1 MGLAPSTV
9 RSAADGPPPT
19 IAAAMGEVVQ
29 HTLEQ
34 FFRALRAA
42 DVRVSP
48 AEAIDASRAVT
59 VTGFADRTL
68 FKDALCSTLA
78 KSVDEVGRFDAVF
91 EIFFARDAVSLPPP
105 SASPQGE
112 PSEADMAQVAESP
125 LAQAVLQGDATAV
138 QQSMEEAAQRA
149 GVADIRLTTQ
159 RSRLTR
165 RLLEEMGLEEI
176 ERIIANARRMPNDAG
191 QGLADRLDAARRN
204 LFEQARTYVARQHD
218 LYAAG
223 SARELREERLAR
235 KQLNADGG
243 VDPVDYQLMQAL
255 VRKMAKRL
263 AAKYSRRRHVANKGH
278 LDVRKTL
285 RRSMGYG
292 GVPFDIAFKVRKV
305 EKPSIVAI
313 CDVSKSVAAAA
324 QFLLTFLYSL
334 NEVVDRLDAFAFSG
348 RLISVND
355 ILDDHGV
362 EQAIFKVLQ
371 EIGFQQ
377 TDYGQA
383 LQDFCDDHLDRLDRR
398 TTVIFLGD
406 GRSNFADP
414 RLDLMRQIHDR
425 SRAVIW
431 LNPEPESYW
440 GQGDSV
446 MNRYARFCHVAK
458 QCGTIAQLERIIED
472 VLRSYVPH

>member
-1 MGLAPSTV
+1 M
-9 RSAADGPPPT
+9 
-19 IAAAMGEVVQ
+19 Q

-48 AEAIDASRAVT
+48 AEAIDASRAAM
-59 VTGFADRTL
+59 VTGYADRML
-68 FKDALCSTLA
+68 FKDAMCATLA
-78 KSVDEVGRFDAVF
+78 KSAEEVDAFDQVF
-91 EIFFARDAVSLPPP
+91 ETFFSRDAVSLNPP
-105 SASPQGE
+105 SAEPQGE
-112 PSEADMAQVAESP
+112 PSQDDLDQTASSP
-125 LAQAVLQGDATAV
+125 LAQAVLTGDATAV
-138 QQSMEEAAQRA
+138 QQSMEDAAARA
-149 GVADIRLTTQ
+149 GVADIRLSTQ

-176 ERIIANARRMPNDAG
+176 ERIIANARRMPDG
-191 QGLADRLDAARRN
+191 QGEALANRLDAARRN
-204 LFEQARTYVARQHD
+204 LFTEAQAYVARQHD

-223 SARELREERLAR
+223 SAQELREERLIR

-243 VDPVDYQLMQAL
+243 VDPVDYQLMAAL
-255 VRKMAKRL
+255 VKKMAKRL
-263 AAKYSRRRHVANKGH
+263 AAKYSRRRRAARKGH

-285 RRSMGYG
+285 RKSMAHEGI
-292 GVPFDIAFKVRKV
+292 PFEIEWKVKKID
-305 EKPSIVAI
+305 KPSIVAI

-334 NEVVDRLDAFAFSG
+334 NEVVDRMDAFAFSG
-348 RLISVND
+348 RLISVNA
-355 ILDDHGV
+355 ILDDNGV
-362 EQAIFKVLQ
+362 EGAILKVLQ
-371 EIGFQQ
+371 QIGFQQ
-377 TDYGQA
+377 TDYGRS
-383 LQDFCDDHLDRLDRR
+383 LQDFSEQHLDRLDRR

-414 RLDLMRQIHDR
+414 RLDLMKQIHDR

-440 GQGDSV
+440 AQGDSV
-446 MNRYARFCHVAK
+446 MHRYARFCHVAK
-458 QCGTIAQLERIIED
+458 QCGTLEQLERIIDD

>member
-1 MGLAPSTV
+1 M
-9 RSAADGPPPT
+9 
-19 IAAAMGEVVQ
+19 Q

-42 DVRVSP
+42 DVKVSP

-59 VTGFADRTL
+59 IVGYGDRTL
-68 FKDALCSTLA
+68 FRDALCSTLA
-78 KSVDEVGRFDAVF
+78 KSAEEVDRFDSVF
-91 EIFFARDAVSLPPP
+91 ETFFARDSVAVPPP
-105 SASPQGE
+105 ASSPQGE
-112 PSEADMAQVAESP
+112 PSESDMQAVADSP

-138 QQSMEEAAQRA
+138 QQSMEEAARRA

-176 ERIIANARRMPNDAG
+176 EKIIANARRMPG
-191 QGLADRLDAARRN
+191 QEGLADRLDEARRN
-204 LFEQARTYVARQHD
+204 LFGQAQSYVARQHD

-243 VDPVDYQLMQAL
+243 VDPVDYQLMAAL
-255 VRKMAKRL
+255 VKKMAKRL
-263 AAKYSRRRHVANKGH
+263 AAKYSRRRRAAQRGH

-285 RRSMGYG
+285 RRSMAYG
-292 GVPFDIAFKVRKV
+292 GVPFQIEWKVKKV
-305 EKPSIVAI
+305 DKPSIVAI

-334 NEVVDRLDAFAFSG
+334 NEVVDRLEAFAFSG
-348 RLISVND
+348 RMISVNE

-362 EQAIFKVLQ
+362 EQAIFQVLQ
-371 EIGFQQ
+371 QIGFQQ
-377 TDYGQA
+377 TDYGRS
-383 LQDFCDDHLDRLDRR
+383 LQDFSEQHLDKLDRR
-398 TTVIFLGD
+398 TTVIILGD

-414 RLDLMRQIHDR
+414 RLDLMKEIHDR

-440 GQGDSV
+440 AQGDSV
-446 MNRYARFCHVAK
+446 MHRYARFCHVAK
-458 QCGTIAQLERIIED
+458 QCGTIEQLERIIDD

>member
-1 MGLAPSTV
+1 M
-9 RSAADGPPPT
+9 
-19 IAAAMGEVVQ
+19 Q

-48 AEAIDASRAVT
+48 AEAIDATRAVA

-68 FKDALCSTLA
+68 FKDALCATLA
-78 KSVDEVGRFDAVF
+78 KSADEVDRFDATF
-91 EIFFARDAVSLPPP
+91 EAFFDRAPAE
-105 SASPQGE
+105 ASPPMPLSDGE
-112 PSEADMAQVAESP
+112 AEQVAESP
-125 LAQAVLQGDATAV
+125 LAQAVLQGDTAAI
-138 QQSMEEAAQRA
+138 QQSMEEAARAA
-149 GVADIRLTTQ
+149 GVAEIRLTTQ
-159 RSRLTR
+159 RSRMTR

-176 ERIIANARRMPNDAG
+176 DAIIARARRLPDGEG
-191 QGLADRLDAARRN
+191 QGLADRLDAARAQ
-204 LFEQARTYVARQHD
+204 LFGQAQAYVQRQHD
-218 LYAAG
+218 LYAAS
-223 SARELREERLAR
+223 SARELREERLVR

-243 VDPVDYQLMQAL
+243 VDPVDYALMQGL

-263 AAKYSRRRHVANKGH
+263 ATKYARRRRAAQRGH
-278 LDVRKTL
+278 LDIRKTL
-285 RRSMGYG
+285 RRSTAHG
-292 GVPFDIAFKVRKV
+292 GIPFEIAWKVKKV
-305 EKPSIVAI
+305 DRPSIVVI
-313 CDVSKSVAAAA
+313 CDVSKSVAAFA

-348 RLISVND
+348 RLIPVSD
-355 ILDDHGV
+355 ILDANKV
-362 EQAIFKVLQ
+362 EGAILKVLQ
-371 EIGFQQ
+371 EIGFQS

-383 LQDFCDDHLDRLDRR
+383 LVDFAENHLDRLDRR
-398 TTVIFLGD
+398 TTVIILGD
-406 GRSNFADP
+406 GRSNYADP
-414 RLDLMRQIHDR
+414 RLDLMKQIHDR

-458 QCGTIAQLERIIED
+458 QCGTLEQLERVIDD

>member
-1 MGLAPSTV
+1 M
-9 RSAADGPPPT
+9 
-19 IAAAMGEVVQ
+19 MQ
-29 HTLEQ
+29 HTLEE

-48 AEAIDASRAVT
+48 AEAIDASRAVAI
-59 VTGFADRTL
+59 TGYADRSL
-68 FKDALCSTLA
+68 FKDGLCAALA
-78 KSVDEVGRFDAVF
+78 KSEDEVGRFDQVF
-91 EIFFARDAVSLPPP
+91 ETFFTRDAVQLQPPP
-105 SASPQGE
+105 EEGQRELSDE
-112 PSEADMAQVAESP
+112 DRAQVADSP
-125 LAQAVLQGDATAV
+125 LAKAVLEGDANQV
-138 QQSMEEAAQRA
+138 QQAMEQAATRA
-149 GVADIRLTTQ
+149 GVAEIRLTTQ
-159 RSRLTR
+159 RSRMTR

-176 ERIIANARRMPNDAG
+176 ERIIANARRMPDG
-191 QGLADRLDAARRN
+191 KGEGLAERLEGARRD
-204 LFEQARTYVARQHD
+204 LFEQAQLYVARQHE

-223 SARELREERLAR
+223 SAQALREERLAR

-243 VDPVDYQLMQAL
+243 VDPVDYQLMQGL

-285 RRSMGYG
+285 RKSLAYG
-292 GVPFDIAFKVRKV
+292 GVPFDIEFKTKKID
-305 EKPSIVAI
+305 KPSIVAI

-334 NEVVDRLDAFAFSG
+334 NEVVDRMEAFAFSG
-348 RLISVND
+348 RMISVND

-377 TDYGQA
+377 TDYGRS
-383 LQDFCDDHLDRLDRR
+383 LQDFADQHLDSLDRR

-414 RLDLMRQIHDR
+414 RLDIMKQIHDR

-458 QCGTIAQLERIIED
+458 QCGTIEQLERIIED

>member
-1 MGLAPSTV
+1 M
-9 RSAADGPPPT
+9 
-19 IAAAMGEVVQ
+19 MQ
-29 HTLEQ
+29 HTLEE

-48 AEAIDASRAVT
+48 AEAIDASRAVAI
-59 VTGFADRTL
+59 TGYADRSL
-68 FKDALCSTLA
+68 FKDGLCAALA
-78 KSVDEVGRFDAVF
+78 KSEDEVGRFDQVF
-91 EIFFARDAVSLPPP
+91 ETFFTRDAVQLQPPP
-105 SASPQGE
+105 EDGQQELSDE
-112 PSEADMAQVAESP
+112 DRAQVADSA
-125 LAQAVLQGDATAV
+125 LAKAVLEGDANQV
-138 QQSMEEAAQRA
+138 QQAMEQAATRA
-149 GVADIRLTTQ
+149 GVAEIRLTTQ
-159 RSRLTR
+159 RSRMTR

-176 ERIIANARRMPNDAG
+176 ERIIANARRMPDG
-191 QGLADRLDAARRN
+191 KGEGLAERLEGARRN
-204 LFEQARTYVARQHD
+204 LFEQAQLYVARQHE

-223 SARELREERLAR
+223 SAQALREERLAR

-243 VDPVDYQLMQAL
+243 VDPVDYQLMQGL

-263 AAKYSRRRHVANKGH
+263 AAKYSRRRYVANKGH

-285 RRSMGYG
+285 RKSLAYG
-292 GVPFDIAFKVRKV
+292 GVPFDIEFKTKKID
-305 EKPSIVAI
+305 KPSIVAI

-334 NEVVDRLDAFAFSG
+334 NEVVDRMEAFAFSG
-348 RLISVND
+348 RMISVND

-377 TDYGQA
+377 TDYGRS
-383 LQDFCDDHLDRLDRR
+383 LQDFADQHLDSLDRR

-414 RLDLMRQIHDR
+414 RLDIMKQIHDR

-458 QCGTIAQLERIIED
+458 QCGTIEQLERIIED